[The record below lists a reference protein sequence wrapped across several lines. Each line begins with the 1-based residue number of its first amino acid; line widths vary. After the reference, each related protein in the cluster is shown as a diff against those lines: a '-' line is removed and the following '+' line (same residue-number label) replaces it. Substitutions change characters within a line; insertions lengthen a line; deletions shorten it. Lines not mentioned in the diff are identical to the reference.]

1 MKVVSTVVVLGF
13 LLSVSPLSAQES
25 SNPPVIDMHFH
36 GAFVFDEQ
44 SVQPIAPW
52 LDAFD
57 SYNVRHA
64 VLMAY
69 PHHLAAWTPEAP
81 GRLLPSL
88 MFPCIQQF
96 VRKCFSEEDNLL
108 PDIAWLRGEVE
119 AGRIAML
126 GEVVTELF
134 GIFPND
140 PALEPYFSLAEEFD
154 IPFGLH
160 MGPGPAWAVTTQ
172 SIYSDFPDFQI
183 RAGNPLELEEVLR
196 RHPDLRLFIIH
207 AGWPMLD
214 ELLALLWHN
223 PNVYVEV
230 GHLQI
235 AIPRA
240 EYYAYLKR
248 IVDAGYGGR
257 VMFGSDV
264 GLDAFGTGIQAILEA
279 EFLSKEQ
286 KRDILCNNAAKFL
299 RLTDDACRL

>member
-1 MKVVSTVVVLGF
+1 MRALGHTLLLVVGLQAG
-13 LLSVSPLSAQES
+13 VSPLDGQEDGS
-25 SNPPVIDMHFH
+25 QPVIDMHFH
-36 GAFVFDEQ
+36 GAFVFGEE
-44 SVQPIAPW
+44 SVQPIQPW

-57 SYNVRHA
+57 LYNVQHA
-64 VLMAY
+64 VLTAY
-69 PHHLAAWTPEAP
+69 PHHLAAWIPVSP
-81 GRLLPSL
+81 GRLIPSL
-88 MFPCIQQF
+88 MFPCIKQF
-96 VRKCFSEEDNLL
+96 VRQCFADGNKLL
-108 PDIAWLRGEVE
+108 PDLDWLRGEVE

-160 MGPGPAWAVTTQ
+160 MGPGPFWAVTTQ
-172 SIYSDFPDFQI
+172 SIYSEFPDFQI

-196 RHPDLRLFIIH
+196 RHPDLRLFIMH
-207 AGWPMLD
+207 AGWPMVD

-235 AIPRA
+235 AISRA

-248 IVDAGYGGR
+248 IVDAGYGDR

-264 GLDAFGTGIQAILEA
+264 GLDDFGTVIEAILA
-279 EFLSKEQ
+279 AAFLTDGQ
-286 KRDILCNNAAKFL
+286 KRDILYNNAAKFL
-299 RLTDDACRL
+299 RLQN